1 MARRAP
7 LSRPTLTSLTIFP
20 NPIPD
25 MKTAFAAAFLLT
37 VVHAAPAAVLFSDN
51 FNAPDSNSFDASAI
65 AGRLSGLVAGETYLR
80 SWGTQEQIST
90 NQLLTPTTNSGG
102 LRFENALNDP
112 GTTGAADRYNW
123 AGGAGGSSIL
133 ASGGFT
139 VSFDWYAPESTLG
152 DWISFQVGTNNADSG
167 NLANGGTDYGIL
179 FRNNGNTERF
189 DNGTN
194 LGAGGTFTAGAGT
207 LQQVLIT
214 YKFSSFADG
223 TSVNAVSTVNGV
235 QVANDTFTWDGN
247 AGELRME
254 LGAISANSRIDNLTI
269 SSIPEPSAALLLGLP
284 VLGLLRRR
292 RSA

>member
-1 MARRAP
+1 
-7 LSRPTLTSLTIFP
+7 
-20 NPIPD
+20 
-25 MKTAFAAAFLLT
+25 MKSAFATALLLAM
-37 VVHAAPAAVLFSDN
+37 VHTAPAAVLFSDN
-51 FNAPDSNSFDASAI
+51 FNAPDNTSFDASDI
-65 AGRLSGLVAGETYLR
+65 AGRLSGVAAGETYLR

-90 NQLLTPTTNSGG
+90 NQLLMPTTNSGG
-102 LRFENALNDP
+102 LRFESALNDP

-123 AGGAGGSSIL
+123 AGGPGGGSIL

-139 VSFDWYAPESTLG
+139 VSFDWYAPETTLG

-167 NLANGGTDYGIL
+167 NLANSGTDYGIL

-189 DNGTN
+189 DNGNN
-194 LGAGGTFTAGAGT
+194 LGAGGVFTPGAGT
-207 LQQVLIT
+207 LQQVMIT
-214 YKFSSFADG
+214 YKFGSFADG
-223 TSVNAVSTVNGV
+223 TSVNAISTVNGV

-284 VLGLLRRR
+284 ALGLLRRR
-292 RSA
+292 RA